1 MLYAVG
7 DIHGE
12 LVKLDRLLD
21 ALRPAADDR
30 LVFLGDYVDRG
41 SDPAAVV
48 SRLIALSREVSCT
61 FLLGNH
67 ESMFLDFIGWKGAA
81 YFGGDAFLMNGG
93 DRTLASYGF
102 FGEQAS
108 QKSFDLPPAHAAF
121 YRSLRLHHQEG
132 DYLFVHAGLG
142 ARGLQ
147 SGDPAYALRVSRPED
162 LLWNR
167 TTADLPHKLGLT
179 VVYGHTP
186 ARDFSVRWNE
196 PFSIGIDTGAVYGGP
211 LSAIR
216 LPDETIVQ
224 SL

>member
-1 MLYAVG
+1 MLYAIG

-12 LVKLDRLLD
+12 RGKLERLLD
-21 ALRPAADDR
+21 TLGPGRGDQ

-41 SDPAAVV
+41 PDAAGVV
-48 SRLIALSREVSCT
+48 SRLIELSREVSCT

-67 ESMFLDFIGWKGAA
+67 ESMFLDFLGWKGAA

-102 FGEQAS
+102 FGEGARE
-108 QKSFDLPPAHAAF
+108 KGFDLPPEHASF
-121 YRSLRLHHQEG
+121 YRDLRLFYLAG

-142 ARGLQ
+142 PRGLQ

-167 TTADLPHKLGLT
+167 STADLPHTLGLT
-179 VVYGHTP
+179 VIYGHTP
-186 ARDFSVRWNE
+186 SRDFAVRWNA

-216 LPDETIVQ
+216 LPDETVLQ
-224 SL
+224 AT